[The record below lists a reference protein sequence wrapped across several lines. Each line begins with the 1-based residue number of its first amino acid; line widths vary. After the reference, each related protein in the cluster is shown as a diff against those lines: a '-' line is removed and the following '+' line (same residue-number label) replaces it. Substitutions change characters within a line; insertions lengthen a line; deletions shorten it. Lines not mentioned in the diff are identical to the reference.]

1 MRAFVKGMLARSKA
15 GHDTGKLFVVMQA
28 EEEFV
33 YLADGRCRTL
43 DKQKK
48 REEST
53 FRLFTEYPPFFRKKW
68 KKAKNCGMKISEKP
82 LKIMKRIS
90 RRFNLCQR
98 QTLLK

>member
-48 REEST
+48 KE
-53 FRLFTEYPPFFRKKW
+53 
-68 KKAKNCGMKISEKP
+68 KKAHSDYLQNTRPSSGKNG
-82 LKIMKRIS
+82 KR
-90 RRFNLCQR
+90 RR
-98 QTLLK
+98 TAG

>member
-43 DKQKK
+43 DKAEKK
-48 REEST
+48 RRKHI
-53 FRLFTEYPPFFRKKW
+53 RLFTEYPPFFRKKW
-68 KKAKNCGMKISEKP
+68 KKGERTADEDIRKAIKDYEKNQQEV
-82 LKIMKRIS
+82 
-90 RRFNLCQR
+90 
-98 QTLLK
+98 

>member
-48 REEST
+48 KRRKHIQSIYRIPALLQEKMEKGEEL
-53 FRLFTEYPPFFRKKW
+53 RDEDIRKAIKDYE
-68 KKAKNCGMKISEKP
+68 KNQQEV
-82 LKIMKRIS
+82 
-90 RRFNLCQR
+90 
-98 QTLLK
+98 

>member
-48 REEST
+48 
-53 FRLFTEYPPFFRKKW
+53 
-68 KKAKNCGMKISEKP
+68 
-82 LKIMKRIS
+82 KR
-90 RRFNLCQR
+90 
-98 QTLLK
+98 